1 MSKYDFMRYRR
12 YRTQAESSRYDLFL
26 DALCKRNLFIYFL
39 YSRSHS
45 VWKMTYAIN
54 LTLLVLL
61 INMVIVFGATMVN
74 NIL

>member
-1 MSKYDFMRYRR
+1 MILCDTADTEPKPSHPGMIF
-12 YRTQAESSRYDLFL
+12 FL
-26 DALCKRNLFIYFL
+26 DALCKRNLFINFL